1 MAHFGYKNALLHRLQ
16 TKKPAKR
23 DKTFYCNDV
32 LNVYFNR
39 SSCVTLISA
48 GTVKQAAASNLSSS
62 CSGAGLKTNS
72 PIINNAGNNNII
84 NGDIALIDFFI
95 LHMI

>member
-1 MAHFGYKNALLHRLQ
+1 ML
-16 TKKPAKR
+16 
-23 DKTFYCNDV
+23 DD
-32 LNVYFNR
+32 YFTR

-48 GTVKQAAASNLSSS
+48 GTVKQAAASSLSSS
-62 CSGAGLKTNS
+62 CSGAGLKTS
-72 PIINNAGNNNII
+72 RPIINNTGNNNII